1 MLTTLQLIN
10 HIASNPHYTT
20 IAIDGCDDKTPM
32 QAIELLS
39 CETFANI
46 WSINASLEK
55 NTLLV
60 YDRSNA
66 VYTDEDYQNFANITI
81 IR

>member
-1 MLTTLQLIN
+1 MKTTLQLIH

-39 CETFANI
+39 SENFANI
-46 WSINASLEK
+46 WSINGSLEK

-60 YDRSNA
+60 YE
-66 VYTDEDYQNFANITI
+66 TL
-81 IR
+81 